1 MRQIVLMIA
10 LLLASLTASAQGT
23 YTRPTDKSA
32 QKAAA
37 RWVKKGEWRNGFTAA
52 KPDKSVN
59 LVEFQSQYAK
69 NKQQWD
75 AMFRWLAETDLL
87 AIPKGRHT
95 IGDSGLVASVEDSK
109 NDPLE
114 KRKSES
120 HRHHID
126 FQYVV
131 KGSERFGIIEHE
143 SSKAMGPYKPD
154 VLNYYYDASLARFY
168 DSTPKGFFLFFPD
181 DWHIAKVQTDKED
194 QSIRVIVIK
203 LDYVE

>member
-1 MRQIVLMIA
+1 MIA
-10 LLLASLTASAQGT
+10 LLLTSLTASAQGT

-87 AIPKGRHT
+87 AIP
-95 IGDSGLVASVEDSK
+95 
-109 NDPLE
+109 
-114 KRKSES
+114 
-120 HRHHID
+120 
-126 FQYVV
+126 
-131 KGSERFGIIEHE
+131 
-143 SSKAMGPYKPD
+143 
-154 VLNYYYDASLARFY
+154 
-168 DSTPKGFFLFFPD
+168 
-181 DWHIAKVQTDKED
+181 
-194 QSIRVIVIK
+194 
-203 LDYVE
+203 